1 MILIIKYLHEEMERN
16 FFSENYFQL
25 LLPIAIVHS
34 KCVIISSFSS
44 VKANAQEIA
53 QLELH

>member
-25 LLPIAIVHS
+25 LLPIAIVYS

>member
-1 MILIIKYLHEEMERN
+1 MRKWSGIS
-16 FFSENYFQL
+16 FSESYFQL
-25 LLPIAIVHS
+25 LLPIAIVYS

>member
-1 MILIIKYLHEEMERN
+1 MRKWSGI

-25 LLPIAIVHS
+25 LLPIAIVYS
-34 KCVIISSFSS
+34 KDVIISSFSS
-44 VKANAQEIA
+44 MKANAQEIT